1 MVKTTPSTLSSLER
15 RIYTVSELTTS
26 IKVLLESEFPFIWI
40 SGEVS
45 NFRKPSSGHYYFT
58 LKDENAQIA
67 SVMFRNQNRGVHFE
81 LEDGLHIMGLGR
93 ISVYEPRGTYQ
104 IILEYLEP
112 KGIGALQI
120 AYEQLRDRLKK
131 DGLFD
136 QNHKTIIPYLPRKI
150 SLVTSPTGAVVHDI
164 ITIVQRRFPNMPM
177 EILPVKV
184 QGQGAVSEIV
194 EAFRILNA
202 RRDSD
207 LIILARGGGS
217 LEDLQPFNSEEV
229 ARSIYHSQI
238 PVISAVGH
246 ETDFTIADFVADLR
260 APTPSAAA
268 ELAVP
273 VRNELTLQI
282 SSLQNQLNRQMLG
295 YIRDCRNHL
304 KQVSSRLPKPRK
316 TIQDLIL
323 RVDDYQNR
331 IALCMVRFIK
341 GNKEKLKWIS
351 ESLVSHN
358 PVKGTIK
365 VKFKLE
371 QLNNKLQVFIIKL
384 NTQNKNHLDQLHAQ
398 LHALNP
404 KAILQRGYTITRALP
419 EGNIVRSPDDV
430 ALHGQVDVMLARGSM
445 ICRVE
450 RKISNGQENL

>member
-1 MVKTTPSTLSSLER
+1 MLKTTPSTPSSLER

-150 SLVTSPTGAVVHDI
+150 SLVTSPSGAVVHDI

-194 EAFRILNA
+194 EAFQILNA
-202 RRDSD
+202 RMDSD

-217 LEDLQPFNSEEV
+217 LEDMQPFNSEEV
-229 ARSIYHSQI
+229 ARSIYHSQV

-273 VRNELTLQI
+273 VRNELILQI
-282 SSLQNQLNRQMLG
+282 SSLQNQLNRQMLS
-295 YIRDCRNHL
+295 YIRDYRNHL
-304 KQVSSRLPKPRK
+304 KQVSNRLPKPRK

-331 IALCMVRFIK
+331 IALCMVRLIK

-358 PVKGTIK
+358 PVKGMIK

-371 QLNNKLQVFIIKL
+371 QLTNKLQVFIIKL
-384 NTQNKNHLDQLHAQ
+384 NTQNKNRLDQLHAQ

-450 RKISNGQENL
+450 RKMSNGQENL